1 VPQPLNLVVELLTEP
16 SRGVIAKQMELV
28 EMCGLALA
36 VHGNN
41 SSLERGDAVGTHL
54 AHRIPSYPLCR
65 GRRFLT
71 EILRRAQPLI
81 GPSGFAGEQTTP
93 GTRTGTLEQPLSLV
107 TRRVECSLGCLGV
120 GWRSERSQQAVR
132 RVDSPPSP
140 PQWQPTTLPTPKP
153 RKKRDSTHP
162 ALVGNR
168 VLVRGSKS
176 LVCLDLDSK

>member
-1 VPQPLNLVVELLTEP
+1 MPRTTFPDRNSASSP
-16 SRGVIAKQMELV
+16 AFDWPI
-28 EMCGLALA
+28 GLCWL
-36 VHGNN
+36 
-41 SSLERGDAVGTHL
+41 
-54 AHRIPSYPLCR
+54 
-65 GRRFLT
+65 
-71 EILRRAQPLI
+71 
-81 GPSGFAGEQTTP
+81 

-168 VLVRGSKS
+168 VLARGSKS